1 MNMQK
6 KFIYKYKYEYIYKY
20 IVRCAVYSIVSARVI
35 GLEQEN
41 TFYSLEIIII
51 IIIIII
57 INIIF
62 YYRYRWYRD
71 IVSLFV

>member
-1 MNMQK
+1 MQK

-51 IIIIII
+51 IIII
-57 INIIF
+57 NIIF